1 MWKQFVGVRIFPDW
15 LFDTE
20 EHLKLTLIG
29 LLFFL
34 AFTLRPL
41 LAQSGVLQEPEANPG
56 RPTVSTPATLTPVGY
71 LQFETGFTP
80 AFDSPEFS
88 SRYSLNEVIKLAVV
102 PRLQLI
108 VASDPIVHFT
118 TSGSTG
124 NRVGDIFLGVQGIL
138 YHGEGVKPT
147 LAMSY
152 SHKLYD
158 GGAPEF
164 DYGSPTNSLLV
175 LASADVKGFH
185 YDANIFFTE
194 LNQGPVRRGQ
204 FGQSLT
210 ISHPFLRRFT
220 LSGEIWHFT
229 QPFLQ
234 SNAVGNL
241 WSVSYSARKNLVFD
255 SGVNFGLT
263 DTSTSWEA
271 FIGVTYLLPHQLW
284 KAH

>member
-1 MWKQFVGVRIFPDW
+1 LLQQDANARMLGD
-15 LFDTE
+15 
-20 EHLKLTLIG
+20 
-29 LLFFL
+29 LLFESGGQLRIVLIALLMFL
-34 AFTLRPL
+34 TARPVS
-41 LAQSGVLQEPEANPG
+41 AQSKGPDTPEANPG

-71 LQFETGFTP
+71 LQFETGLTP

-102 PRLQLI
+102 PRLQVI

-118 TSGSTG
+118 SEGSTG
-124 NRVGDIFLGVQGIL
+124 NRVGDIFLGAQGML

-147 LAMSY
+147 LAVSY

-164 DYGSPTNSLLV
+164 DYGSPTNSLIF
-175 LASADVKGFH
+175 LASAGVKGFH
-185 YDANIFFTE
+185 YDANVFFTE
-194 LNQGPVRRGQ
+194 LVQGPVRRGQ

-210 ISHPFLRRFT
+210 ISHPFLHRFT

-241 WSVSYSARKNLVFD
+241 WAVSYSARSNLVFD
-255 SGVNFGLT
+255 VGFNHGF
-263 DTSTSWEA
+263 TSTSTSCEA
-271 FIGVTYLLPHQLW
+271 FFGVTYLLPHRLW
-284 KAH
+284 KVR